1 MEYIEFFLGF
11 GLGWFIASRITT
23 ALHLTSFG
31 KILKELGVSNQQLRK
46 LRDTADL
53 ELDDAVDEPETVCEI
68 KIEQHGD
75 QLYAYRKEDDHF
87 LGQGTDR
94 DSLIARIS
102 KEFSGQVRLII
113 REEDGAEHIK
123 QIG

>member
-1 MEYIEFFLGF
+1 MEYIEFLLGF
-11 GLGWFIASRITT
+11 GLGWFIASRIMT
-23 ALHLTSFG
+23 ALHLSSFK
-31 KILKELGVSNQQLRK
+31 KILEDLGVTNQQLLK
-46 LRDTADL
+46 LRDTIDL
-53 ELDDAVDEPETVCEI
+53 ELDDAEPETVCEI
-68 KIEQHGD
+68 KIEQHGI

-94 DSLIARIS
+94 DSLIERIS

>member
-23 ALHLTSFG
+23 ALHLTSFS

-46 LRDTADL
+46 LRDTVDL

>member
-23 ALHLTSFG
+23 ALHLTSFS

-46 LRDTADL
+46 LRDAADL
-53 ELDDAVDEPETVCEI
+53 ELDADDAEPETVCEI

>member
-11 GLGWFIASRITT
+11 IIGWFLASRIMT
-23 ALHLTSFG
+23 ALHLSSFK
-31 KILKELGVSNQQLRK
+31 KILEDLGVTNQQLLK
-46 LRDTADL
+46 LRDTIDL
-53 ELDDAVDEPETVCEI
+53 ELDDAEPETVCEI
-68 KIEQHGD
+68 KIEQHGN

-94 DSLIARIS
+94 ESLIERIS

>member
-11 GLGWFIASRITT
+11 GLGWFLASRIMT
-23 ALHLTSFG
+23 ALHLTSFS

>member
-11 GLGWFIASRITT
+11 AVGWFLASKVTT
-23 ALHLTSFG
+23 ALHLSSFK
-31 KILKELGVSNQQLRK
+31 KILEDLGVTNQQMQK
-46 LRDTADL
+46 LRDNIKL
-53 ELDDAVDEPETVCEI
+53 ELDDAIDEPETVCEI